1 MLYQHYI
8 NNAELDRR
16 VMFGGENVTLEKIL
30 KDDKEYFNK
39 LPTSLLSVGSDTKT
53 VKSEKIEVKTGI
65 MYLAQADMLTK
76 KTLCAFSE
84 LAGCKNDCLIHAGRL
99 GMKHATR
106 AIIRRTLLYLYQ
118 REMFDSMLKNEIM
131 KLSFEHG
138 DKLAIR
144 LNGTSD
150 IDFDYI
156 IKEFKN
162 VQFYDYTKILPRVSN
177 NKLKNYDLTY
187 SFSPYSKKSLQHGR
201 EAVKQKF
208 KIAVAFNTKN
218 SKGDT
223 LKIPLKLFGKKIVSF
238 DDTDARFLDK
248 ESSIGYLTRKGSS
261 VKVRQ
266 ADNKIKDSFFITEA
280 NLKELQV

>member
-1 MLYQHYI
+1 
-8 NNAELDRR
+8 
-16 VMFGGENVTLEKIL
+16 MFGGENVTLEKIL
-30 KDDKEYFNK
+30 KDNQEYFNK
-39 LPTSLLSVGSDTKT
+39 LPSSLLSVGSDAKT
-53 VKSEKIEVKTGI
+53 VKSEKIEIKTGI

-76 KTLCAFSE
+76 KTLCAFAE

-138 DKLAIR
+138 EKLAIR

-150 IDFDYI
+150 IDFEYI

-162 VQFYDYTKILPRVSN
+162 VQFYDYTKILPRVNN

-201 EAVKQKF
+201 EAVKKKF

-223 LKIPLKLFGKKIVSF
+223 LKIPDKLFGRKIVSF

-266 ADNKIKDSFFITEA
+266 AENKIKDSFFITEA

>member
-8 NNAELDRR
+8 NNAEVDRR
-16 VMFGGENVTLEKIL
+16 VMFGGENVTLGKIL
-30 KDDKEYFNK
+30 KDNQEYFNK
-39 LPTSLLSVGSDTKT
+39 LPSSLLSVGSDAKT
-53 VKSEKIEVKTGI
+53 VKSEKIEIKTGI

-76 KTLCAFSE
+76 KTLCAFAE

-138 DKLAIR
+138 EKLAIR

-150 IDFDYI
+150 IDFEYI

-162 VQFYDYTKILPRVSN
+162 VQFYDYTKVYNRVAKDWPN
-177 NKLKNYDLTY
+177 NYHLTLSY
-187 SFSPYSKKSLQHGR
+187 S
-201 EAVKQKF
+201 
-208 KIAVAFNTKN
+208 
-218 SKGDT
+218 
-223 LKIPLKLFGKKIVSF
+223 
-238 DDTDARFLDK
+238 
-248 ESSIGYLTRKGSS
+248 
-261 VKVRQ
+261 
-266 ADNKIKDSFFITEA
+266 EA
-280 NLKELQV
+280 NDTYRDKVVEYANTYGANLAVVFRDKNNIPDTFLGRKVINGDSAIVGIPQVENRVQGYCYLSSLISRAIILKQHTV

>member
-8 NNAELDRR
+8 DNAELDRQ

-39 LPTSLLSVGSDTKT
+39 LPTSLLSVGSDAKT

-76 KTLCAFSE
+76 KTLCAFAE

-118 REMFDSMLKNEIM
+118 REMFDNMLKNEIM

-223 LKIPLKLFGKKIVSF
+223 LKIPDKLFGRKIVSF

-261 VKVRQ
+261 VNVRQ
-266 ADNKIKDSFFITEA
+266 AENKIKDSFFITEA